1 MPNRSVLRILCFL
14 VMITLVIAQTDTTD
28 NELTSKKTQ
37 LDEKNVDRLE
47 LQSDLSIQERELRDI
62 RTEIEQLKQY
72 NKRLEDSLKT
82 KQAQIDSLY
91 DQQHQVENFK
101 LIATTLEED
110 KTLTEGILKSIQQSE
125 EQPSDTV
132 PTMVEVDDTEYRAR
146 YNEALNLY
154 FDRDY
159 QQSIEKFSALLAL
172 SKTHPLADNCQYWI
186 GECNYSKEKYLA
198 AIADFQRVKGLGDGN
213 KSDAALFKIGMSYL
227 KMGNQTE
234 AVAAFQRLEKQFPKS
249 DLLGKAQQYLTNQE
263 KF

>member
-1 MPNRSVLRILCFL
+1 MPNRTVLRILCFL
-14 VMITLVIAQTDTTD
+14 VMITLAIAQVDTTD

-37 LDEKNVDRLE
+37 LDEKNVDLLE
-47 LQSDLSIQERELRDI
+47 LQSDLSIQEREFRDI
-62 RTEIEQLKQY
+62 RAEIEKLKQY
-72 NKRLEDSLKT
+72 NKNLEDSLKI
-82 KQAQIDSLY
+82 KQAQIDSLN
-91 DQQHQVENFK
+91 DQQNQVENFK

-110 KTLTEGILKSIQQSE
+110 KELTQEILESIQQSE

-132 PTMVEVDDTEYRAR
+132 PTKIEVDDTEFRAR

-159 QQSIEKFSALLAL
+159 QQSIQKFSELLAL
-172 SKTHPLADNCQYWI
+172 SQTHPLADNCQYWI

-198 AIADFQRVKGLGDGN
+198 AIADFKRVEGLGDGN

-227 KMGNQTE
+227 KMGNQAE
-234 AVAAFQRLEKQFPKS
+234 AIVAFKKLERHFPKS
-249 DLLGKAQQYLTNQE
+249 DLLGKAQQYLTTQE

>member
-1 MPNRSVLRILCFL
+1 MAHRSVLFILCFW
-14 VMITLVIAQTDTTD
+14 VIITMVAAQTDTTD
-28 NELTSKKTQ
+28 NDLSSKKTQ
-37 LDEKNVDRLE
+37 LDEKNVDLLE

-62 RTEIEQLKQY
+62 RTEIEKLKRY

-91 DQQHQVENFK
+91 DQQNQVENFK

-110 KTLTEGILKSIQQSE
+110 KELTQEILESIQQSE

-132 PTMVEVDDTEYRAR
+132 PTKIEVDDTEFRAR

-186 GECNYSKEKYLA
+186 GECNYSKEQYLA
-198 AIADFQRVKGLGDGN
+198 AITDFQRVEGLGDGN

-227 KMGNQTE
+227 KMGNQAE
-234 AVAAFQRLEKQFPKS
+234 AIVAFKKLEKQFPKS